1 MGLYK
6 ELDYWS
12 IIDKLQEIME
22 GRYNSRFNNSEYAAY
37 YDELLTELANVAS
50 DLWNDLESFK
60 CEIYNRDIPFKTRK
74 YIEEDIETE
83 NASWWLNTTML
94 TLSETD
100 TDTLFYREEIF
111 SDVEKEKRSGRTY
124 LKSFPKRILC
134 GLCRLDVAWPSDI
147 WKSVGHGIPSLV
159 SLMSWT

>member
-124 LKSFPKRILC
+124 S
-134 GLCRLDVAWPSDI
+134 VAT
-147 WKSVGHGIPSLV
+147 VIPSLV